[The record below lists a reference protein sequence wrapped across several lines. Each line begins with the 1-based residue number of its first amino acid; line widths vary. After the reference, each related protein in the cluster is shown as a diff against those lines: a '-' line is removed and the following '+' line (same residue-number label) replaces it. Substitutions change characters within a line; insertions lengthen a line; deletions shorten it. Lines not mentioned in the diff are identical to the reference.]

1 VNVSPGGKPVI
12 FNAFMAT
19 LNPGDEVVIPT
30 PYWVSYPDMALLCG
44 ATPVFAN
51 GDAADNFK
59 LKPRSARSAITPKTK
74 WLMLNSPSNP
84 SGAAYTQ
91 AELQALADVLL
102 RHPHVWILTD
112 DMYEHLV
119 FDGFEFWTIAQVEPR
134 STSAR

>member
-1 VNVSPGGKPVI
+1 MSPGGKPVI

-30 PYWVSYPDMALLCG
+30 PYWVSYPEMALMCG
-44 ATPVFAN
+44 
-51 GDAADNFK
+51 GDAGVRA
-59 LKPRSARSAITPKTK
+59 LEGGRQLQAEAGGAGAAITPQTK
-74 WLMLNSPSNP
+74 WLILNSPSNP
-84 SGAAYTQ
+84 SGAAYTK
-91 AELQALADVLL
+91 AELRAIADVLL

-119 FDGFEFWTIAQVEPR
+119 FDGFQFWTIAQVEPR